1 MSTRKHVCAAKS
13 DDKVCIANLRN
24 VGGSPEDWLVAINE
38 VREEYQNEYGGP
50 GTYTEIEWSADLSSE
65 AQKWA
70 NEIAA
75 KCVNGVPGS
84 GSNPNDYGV
93 ATILNMKNPQMA
105 VERWVMNGL
114 NANTIPSNSANPF
127 TQMIW
132 TASEYVGCA
141 GATSSLSGKSC
152 TASVC
157 YYAYAGNCGWGR
169 YADWEDAVISG
180 NRCSTKCPSDGTCTD
195 PNASL

>member
-1 MSTRKHVCAAKS
+1 L
-13 DDKVCIANLRN
+13 LRT
-24 VGGSPEDWLVAINE
+24 GSPEDWLVAINE

-105 VERWVMNGL
+105 VERWVMNGENVDL
-114 NANTIPSNSANPF
+114 ELISDFSAVFVLISYPHSFAFRSQCQHNPVQQCKSIHSNDLD
-127 TQMIW
+127 
-132 TASEYVGCA
+132 C
-141 GATSSLSGKSC
+141 K
-152 TASVC
+152 
-157 YYAYAGNCGWGR
+157 
-169 YADWEDAVISG
+169 
-180 NRCSTKCPSDGTCTD
+180 
-195 PNASL
+195 